1 MFVEDQFKK
10 RTGYICL
17 FWLFL
22 LLWQV
27 GMTLHC
33 RVTRVNMEK
42 FQVDLSS
49 RSSDLADKEGKFR
62 WECSA
67 SLYGLFSCSWAKRR
81 SRSVTFDLII
91 AAFPRTC
98 TMTKPLL
105 RRTKRRNRWHWRRQT
120 GQVSC
125 QPGTDFNL
133 NQNYQTKPKGVVT
146 KRKAFGEMEK
156 EFILMYT
163 SYYTNESSWCDLQST
178 LLSSQE
184 YVQNYGK
191 MRDL

>member
-1 MFVEDQFKK
+1 
-10 RTGYICL
+10 
-17 FWLFL
+17 
-22 LLWQV
+22 
-27 GMTLHC
+27 MTLHC

-91 AAFPRTC
+91 AAYPRTC

-156 EFILMYT
+156 EFILSGKCTQATTQMRVLDVIFSQRCFQVKNMFKITGKWEIYK
-163 SYYTNESSWCDLQST
+163 SFCPLPLKLWF
-178 LLSSQE
+178 LSIPCK
-184 YVQNYGK
+184 YGG
-191 MRDL
+191 

>member
-1 MFVEDQFKK
+1 M
-10 RTGYICL
+10 
-17 FWLFL
+17 WLE
-22 LLWQV
+22 W
-27 GMTLHC
+27 TW
-33 RVTRVNMEK
+33 R
-42 FQVDLSS
+42 SS
-49 RSSDLADKEGKFR
+49 RWTCLLDHRTWQTRK
-62 WECSA
+62 A
-67 SLYGLFSCSWAKRR
+67 SLGENAQHHNFLGFWAKRH

-156 EFILMYT
+156 EFILSGKCTQATTQMRVLDVIFSQRCFQVRNMFKITGKWEIYK
-163 SYYTNESSWCDLQST
+163 SFCPLPLKLWV
-178 LLSSQE
+178 LSIPCK
-184 YVQNYGK
+184 YGG
-191 MRDL
+191 